1 MLRKKVNTSQKS
13 PFFFIY
19 SIDFTYIS
27 DKMVFSGKWWEL
39 VGVSGMEM
47 LTGEY
52 RNKMD
57 EKGRIPFPSRMR
69 AELTEGSLMVTQS
82 PDGCLWLFTM
92 PEWKEFSSKLM
103 ESASP
108 FNPNSRLVLRRLI
121 APAQPVEFD
130 KTGRISIPQSLRD
143 YASLTKDCVIL
154 GINKYIE
161 LWDAQKYEAYLE
173 QTDLSFREAT
183 EELGNICF

>member
-1 MLRKKVNTSQKS
+1 M
-13 PFFFIY
+13 
-19 SIDFTYIS
+19 
-27 DKMVFSGKWWEL
+27 
-39 VGVSGMEM
+39 
-47 LTGEY
+47 
-52 RNKMD
+52 
-57 EKGRIPFPSRMR
+57 
-69 AELTEGSLMVTQS
+69 
-82 PDGCLWLFTM
+82 
-92 PEWKEFSSKLM
+92 
-103 ESASP
+103 
-108 FNPNSRLVLRRLI
+108 RRLI